1 MVLVSV
7 IVPAYRA
14 EATIARAVA
23 SVLGQS
29 LAELEVVIA
38 SDDGVDYLA
47 VLAAAGLGD
56 ARLRQVMTGGI
67 ATGEGPARNA
77 AVAVA
82 AGTLIA
88 NLDADDAFAPERL
101 AVLAPLALAH
111 GAATDATQVL
121 DETERPVRTPFPEI
135 DPAGPPFEM
144 TPARVL
150 GPRVP
155 FFPVFR
161 RELAGTGWT
170 AVPFAADV
178 LFNLELGCRAQR
190 YMASPRPLYRYIKT
204 TGSITQSADTA
215 AVAETGYAAILG
227 LLDSGALNL
236 TPAVRAAAIDEFSAN
251 RALNRLFAVWHRDGR
266 VDSLDGFLALTENGR
281 AAWVPAALADLAA
294 AAAASPLGGD

>member
-1 MVLVSV
+1 MPLVSV

-23 SVLGQS
+23 SVLAQN
-29 LAELEVVIA
+29 LADLEVVIA

-47 VLAAAGLGD
+47 VLAAAGLRD
-56 ARLRQVMTGGI
+56 ARLRQVTTGGVG
-67 ATGEGPARNA
+67 TGEGRARNA

-82 AGTLIA
+82 RGALIA

-121 DETERPVRTPFPEI
+121 DETGRPVRTPFPEL

-144 TPARVL
+144 TPERVL

-155 FFPVFR
+155 FFPVLR
-161 RELAGTGWT
+161 RELAGAGWT

-178 LFNLELGCRAQR
+178 LFNLELGCRAQP

-204 TGSITQSADTA
+204 AGSITQSADTA
-215 AVAETGYAAILG
+215 RVAEVGYAAILE
-227 LLDSGALNL
+227 LLEGGALDL
-236 TPAVRAAAIDEFSAN
+236 TPAVRSAAIEEFAAN
-251 RALNRLFAVWHRDGR
+251 RALNRLFAVWHKDGR

-281 AAWVPAALADLAA
+281 AHWVPAALADLGAVPAA
-294 AAAASPLGGD
+294 ARTGGD